1 MKTNH
6 TAKAVITIKAGIDK
20 VWDAL
25 TNPELVKQYLF
36 GTEVQCDWKKG
47 SPITYRG
54 VWQGKA
60 YEDKGVIVDIVSEK
74 RLVSTYWS
82 SMSGLADTAENYSTV
97 IYELSHSNGATTLQ
111 VTQDNN
117 LTKESA
123 DHSASNWGAVLQG
136 LKAIL
141 EK

>member
-6 TAKAVITIKAGIDK
+6 VAKAAITIQTSIDK

-25 TNPELVKQYLF
+25 TNPDLVKQYLY
-36 GTEVQCDWKKG
+36 GTEVHSDWKKG
-47 SPITYRG
+47 SPISYQG

-60 YEDKGVIVDIVSEK
+60 YLDKGIILDIVPGQ

-82 SMSGLADTAENYSTV
+82 SMSGLSDTPENYNTV
-97 IYELSHSNGATTLQ
+97 TYELSQANGATTLP

-117 LTKESA
+117 ATKESA
-123 DHSASNWGAVLQG
+123 DHSASNWAGVLQT
-136 LKAIL
+136 
-141 EK
+141 